1 MIGRRRAGF
10 VLALLVGLAAPAG
23 SAFAADWQRAW
34 EATIA
39 AARAEGALAIAAP
52 AGREWREQ
60 LLLFGRSYPEIRLD
74 ITAFASR
81 DFWPRYLKEREAG
94 QYLWD
99 LRIGGPESV
108 TYQLKDAG
116 EMAPIRDL
124 LLLPEITDGSLWLGG
139 LDALF
144 LDRERKYFPAFAA
157 YASDTA
163 YYNATVIADPRLQ
176 RLDGLVDPALRGRIS
191 LADPRG
197 GASIV
202 TLGVLVRAYGTAFV
216 ERLLGAQQPVITK
229 EPRQQMDWLAS
240 GRYPVAF
247 GLPSIAF
254 VEYARRGAKLDAFK
268 EYTGLDLASPG
279 VGGIQMP
286 ARAPH
291 PEAARLFVN
300 WLLSRAV
307 QGPLMQ
313 AVKLNSRRK
322 DVAPGAP
329 GRALDANRLDRYLV
343 GQAEDLQPDQKE
355 AARLVRAYVK

>member
-1 MIGRRRAGF
+1 MVGR
-10 VLALLVGLAAPAG
+10 L
-23 SAFAADWQRAW
+23 AFALFAGLFAWVAAAQAQDWRRDW

-39 AARAEGALAIAAP
+39 GAKAEGALAIAAP

-60 LLLFGRSYPEIRLD
+60 LLAFGKTYPEIRLD

-108 TYQLKDAG
+108 TYALKDAG

-124 LLLPEITDGSLWLGG
+124 LLLPENRDDSLWLGG

-144 LDRERKYFPAFAA
+144 LDAERKYFPAFAA
-157 YASDTA
+157 YTSDTA
-163 YYNATVIADPRLQ
+163 YYNATIVTEPRLQ
-176 RLDGLVDPALRGRIS
+176 TMAGLVDPALKGKIS

-202 TLGVLVRAYGTAFV
+202 TLGVLVKAYGSSFV
-216 ERLLGAQQPVITK
+216 EKLLGEQQPVITK
-229 EPRQQMDWLAS
+229 EGRQQMDWLAS

-247 GLPSIAF
+247 GLPSAAL
-254 VEYARRGAKLDAFK
+254 VEYAQRGAKLDTIK

-286 ARAPH
+286 LKAPH
-291 PEAARLFVN
+291 PHAAKLFVN
-300 WLLSRAV
+300 WLLSKEV
-307 QGPLMQ
+307 QAPLMK
-313 AVKLNSRRK
+313 AVKLNSRRR
-322 DVAPGAP
+322 DVAPSAP
-329 GRALDANRLDRYLV
+329 ERALDPAKLDRYMV
-343 GQAEDLQPDQKE
+343 GQAEELQDQQKE
-355 AARLVRAYVK
+355 AARLVRALVK

>member
-1 MIGRRRAGF
+1 MVGRRTAGL
-10 VLALLVGLAAPAG
+10 VLALAAFLASAG
-23 SAFAADWQRAW
+23 HGRAQDWRRDW

-39 AARAEGALAIAAP
+39 GAKAEGALAIAAP

-60 LLLFGRSYPEIRLD
+60 LLAFGKSYPEIKLD

-108 TYQLKDAG
+108 TYALKNAG

-124 LLLPEITDGSLWLGG
+124 LLLPENKDDSLWLGG

-144 LDRERKYFPAFAA
+144 LDREHRYFPAFAA
-157 YASDTA
+157 YTSDTA
-163 YYNATVIADPRLQ
+163 YYNTTLVTDPKLQ
-176 RLDGLVDPALRGRIS
+176 TMTGLVDPALKGKIS
-191 LADPRG
+191 MADPRG

-202 TLGVLVRAYGTAFV
+202 TLGVLVKAYGSGFV
-216 ERLLGAQQPVITK
+216 EKLLGEQQPVITK
-229 EPRQQMDWLAS
+229 EGRQQMDWLAS

-254 VEYARRGAKLDAFK
+254 VEYAQRGAKLDAFK

-286 ARAPH
+286 AKLPH
-291 PEAARLFVN
+291 PNAAKLFVN
-300 WLLSRAV
+300 WLLSKEV
-307 QGPLMQ
+307 QAPLMK
-313 AVKLNSRRK
+313 AVKLNSRRR

-329 GRALDANRLDRYLV
+329 ERALDPAKLDRYLI
-343 GQAEDLQPDQKE
+343 GQAEDLQEQQKE
-355 AARLVRAYVK
+355 AARLVRALVK

>member
-1 MIGRRRAGF
+1 MIGRRGRLLF
-10 VLALLVGLAAPAG
+10 ALLVGFVSYGAAAPAQ
-23 SAFAADWQRAW
+23 DWRRDW
-34 EATIA
+34 EATLA
-39 AARAEGALAIAAP
+39 GARAEGGLVIAAP

-60 LLLFGRSYPEIRLD
+60 LLAFGKAYPEIKLD

-116 EMAPIRDL
+116 EMAAIRYL
-124 LLLPEITDGSLWLGG
+124 LVLPENTDDSLWLGG

-144 LDRERKYFPAFAA
+144 LDRQRKYFPAFAA
-157 YASDTA
+157 YTSDTA
-163 YYNATVIADPRLQ
+163 YYNATLVTDPRLQ
-176 RLDGLVDPALRGRIS
+176 TLSGLVDPALKGKIS
-191 LADPRG
+191 FADPRG

-202 TLGVLVRAYGTAFV
+202 TLGVLVKAYGSAFV
-216 ERLLGAQQPVITK
+216 QRLLGDQQPVITK

-254 VEYARRGAKLDAFK
+254 VEYAQRGAKVDAFK

-286 ARAPH
+286 AKLPH
-291 PEAARLFVN
+291 PHAATLFVN
-300 WLLSRAV
+300 WLLSKEI

-313 AVKLNSRRK
+313 AVKLNSRRR
-322 DVAPGAP
+322 DVPPGAP
-329 GRALDANRLDRYLV
+329 ERALDPSRLDR
-343 GQAEDLQPDQKE
+343 
-355 AARLVRAYVK
+355 